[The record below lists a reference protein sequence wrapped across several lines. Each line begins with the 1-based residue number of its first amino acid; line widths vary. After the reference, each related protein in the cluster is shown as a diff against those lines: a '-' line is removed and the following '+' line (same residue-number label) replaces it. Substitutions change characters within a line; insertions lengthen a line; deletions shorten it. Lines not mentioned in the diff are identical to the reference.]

1 MITSNDPKEIIADC
15 KTKADPMRELEIYL
29 FYLCQQLEFQNE
41 RIRFCKD
48 EIKYLSEL
56 LEP

>member
-1 MITSNDPKEIIADC
+1 MVTSNDPNEIIADC

-41 RIRFCKD
+41 RIEWFKEQLKRA
-48 EIKYLSEL
+48 
-56 LEP
+56 

>member
-1 MITSNDPKEIIADC
+1 MVTSNDYEEIIADC

-41 RIRFCKD
+41 RIKWFK
-48 EIKYLSEL
+48 EQLTKA
-56 LEP
+56 